1 MRKTNHFNKKNI
13 PLATVLFKITELNK
27 TYLQAIDIS
36 SIYDV
41 KIKKIE
47 KN

>member
-1 MRKTNHFNKKNI
+1 MRKTNHLKKYI

-27 TYLQAIDIS
+27 TYLQAIDKS

-47 KN
+47 TN